1 LLGQTPVS
9 MSLQAGAWTA
19 LARTKLVVA
28 PELAASMARRAF
40 SLEPQ
45 PYRQKWLAFR
55 LHEAGELLEA
65 EALLTLL
72 PTETKFSESEERQVE
87 RLRRQAKNLR
97 DEQAQ
102 AVYSHTEQH
111 DKLQQRWQGLVRSRD
126 ELATQLDQLRI
137 QQLSSKREVEELKKQ
152 CQEHERNTGVLQSR
166 CDSLQAE
173 LLAVGKARDQQGIQ
187 VTQER

>member
-1 LLGQTPVS
+1 RQEVPPASLGGKSYDKVIAAYEQGGEAAVETLLGQTPVS

-97 DEQAQ
+97 
-102 AVYSHTEQH
+102 
-111 DKLQQRWQGLVRSRD
+111 
-126 ELATQLDQLRI
+126 
-137 QQLSSKREVEELKKQ
+137 
-152 CQEHERNTGVLQSR
+152 
-166 CDSLQAE
+166 
-173 LLAVGKARDQQGIQ
+173 
-187 VTQER
+187 